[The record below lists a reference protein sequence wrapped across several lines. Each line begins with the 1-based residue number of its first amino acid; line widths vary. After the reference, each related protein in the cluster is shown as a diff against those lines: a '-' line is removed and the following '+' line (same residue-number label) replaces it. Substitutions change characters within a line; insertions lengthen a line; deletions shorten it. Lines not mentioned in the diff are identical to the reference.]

1 MNAYTRA
8 GNVEGAERV
17 LTRMLEDD
25 EARPNVHTYT
35 TLMNVYVKANM
46 PQGAEKVRTST
57 SQHLL
62 ICYNSLFKIQT
73 VHSHT
78 PWRCRSCRVWRRQG
92 WCRTW

>member
-17 LTRMLEDD
+17 LSRMLEDD

-46 PQGAEKVRTST
+46 PQGAEKVRGLQL
-57 SQHLL
+57 SQLM
-62 ICYNSLFKIQT
+62 
-73 VHSHT
+73 V
-78 PWRCRSCRVWRRQG
+78 
-92 WCRTW
+92 RTLAYAVALPRNRHVR